1 MYKLEKKKN
10 ELVRST
16 ATASLIKLT
25 HIQMTVLTL
34 PSHSGENVAGGGRV
48 THHLVC
54 LTYASFHKLGMAS
67 STVLWACLGEMTIA
81 ALLEENGVSGLD
93 R

>member
-1 MYKLEKKKN
+1 M
-10 ELVRST
+10 
-16 ATASLIKLT
+16 A
-25 HIQMTVLTL
+25 VLTL

-48 THHLVC
+48 SHHLVC